1 MFTSMN
7 FVWDSIGD
15 FAQSSG
21 IAMIINDGSWLNLVM
36 IGVSCLLLY
45 LAIHKQFEPLLL
57 FPIAFGMLLTNLP
70 GAEMFHTDLFEGGHG
85 AGGNEVRCTL
95 CGLYCHRG

>member
-1 MFTSMN
+1 MFTAMNSSMG
-7 FVWDSIGD
+7 FVWDSIVT

-21 IAMIINDGSWLNLVM
+21 IAMIINEGTWLNLVM
-36 IGVSCLLLY
+36 IGVSMVLLY

-70 GAEMFHTDLFEGGHG
+70 GAEIQAGASVMEGD
-85 AGGNEVRCTL
+85 TL
-95 CGLYCHRG
+95 IVIG